1 MAKLVSKTYGDALFE
16 LAVSEGNLESVTN
29 EVQSLLKIFDENEDM
44 LVLLS
49 GDGIS
54 KEDKWNF
61 LSDVFSESASDT
73 IMGLL
78 KVVVDKGR
86 SPELKSILEYYLKL
100 TTEHNRIGLADVT
113 SAVPLSDEQKEKVV
127 NRLLAITDYV
137 SFNVNYKVDEK
148 LIGGIVIRIG
158 DRVFDSSV
166 KNSIEKMQRQLAK
179 LQLS

>member
-29 EVQSLLKIFDENEDM
+29 EVHSLLRIFDENDDM
-44 LVLLS
+44 VVLLS
-49 GDGIS
+49 GDGVS

-61 LSDVFSESASDT
+61 LTGVFSECASDT

-86 SPELKSILEYYLKL
+86 SAELKNILEYYLKL
-100 TTEHNRIGLADVT
+100 TTEHNKIGVADIT

-127 NRLLAITDYV
+127 NRLLAVTDYAD
-137 SFNVNYKVDEK
+137 FNINYKVDEK

-166 KNSIEKMQRQLAK
+166 KNSIEKMQRQLTK